1 MPPSI
6 KHAKRTYPFSGI
18 LSACARP
25 EECTHECSSPC
36 AANAISTDSSCDFR
50 GGKRHRAL
58 TSSRHAIGRR
68 FFRYP
73 DVIFAPAAIAALA
86 SQCAPTVA
94 PATVL
99 AIIQT
104 ESRGDPF
111 ALNVNGGR
119 QPARQTSAADAAA
132 TARRYVAAGYSVD
145 LGLGQINSRNMR
157 WLGLTWETVFDPC
170 TNVAA
175 LGRVLTANYNS
186 AIAGRDPQ
194 SALRVALSMY
204 NTGSQTRGFRNGYVA
219 KVVGNAGVANTAT
232 LYRDELPA
240 MAIAAPASLDPRQ
253 SLAAENAAP
262 PTPALQPRPAPPPKW
277 NVFER
282 AAYDRE
288 TQILAES
295 ERSSI

>member
-1 MPPSI
+1 M
-6 KHAKRTYPFSGI
+6 
-18 LSACARP
+18 
-25 EECTHECSSPC
+25 
-36 AANAISTDSSCDFR
+36 
-50 GGKRHRAL
+50 
-58 TSSRHAIGRR
+58 
-68 FFRYP
+68 
-73 DVIFAPAAIAALA
+73 
-86 SQCAPTVA
+86 
-94 PATVL
+94 

-104 ESRGDPF
+104 ESSGDPF

-119 QPARQTSAADAAA
+119 QPARQNNAADAAA

-175 LGRVLTANYNS
+175 LGHVLTANYKS

-219 KVVGNAGVANTAT
+219 KVVGNAGVATTAT
-232 LYRDELPA
+232 LYRNEFA
-240 MAIAAPASLDPRQ
+240 TFARAAPASLDPRQ

-262 PTPALQPRPAPPPKW
+262 PAPALQNRPAPPPKW